1 MGLVAAPTSEDIVNA
16 LRLGPATLDVLLARL
31 GQVDPDAMWWA
42 VEEAVRKGLVSS
54 SEQIECGPDGVC
66 GSSAPTILALPRS

>member
-1 MGLVAAPTSEDIVNA
+1 MPNPTPEDIVSA
-16 LRLGPATLDVLLARL
+16 LRLGPATLDGLLARL

-66 GSSAPTILALPRS
+66 GSSAPIILALPRS